1 MKASKATKAIGYV
14 RVSTAGQA
22 ADGVSLAAQRARIE
36 AAAVAAGLE
45 LVAIHAD
52 EGLSGKRAD
61 NRPGLAAALDTACR
75 QKAVFVVYSL
85 SRMSRSVTDTLAIV
99 GRLDKAGAGFV
110 SLTESIDTTT
120 AAGRMMVTMLAAF
133 AAFER
138 ELTAERTA
146 TALHHKRANGERVG
160 ELPFGWALG
169 DNGLLVAVE
178 AEQAVLAEIRAAR
191 AAGMSLRE
199 IAGILTDR
207 KVATKK
213 GKARWTHTAVASILR
228 RAEAVAA

>member
-1 MKASKATKAIGYV
+1 MKGTRKAIGYV

-22 ADGVSLAAQRARIE
+22 AEGLSLEAQRARIE
-36 AAAVAAGLE
+36 AAAAAAGLE

-61 NRPGLAAALDTACR
+61 NRPGLVAALEAACR
-75 QKAVFVVYSL
+75 AKAVLVVYSL

-99 GRLDKAGAGFV
+99 ARLDKAGAGFV

-146 TALHHKRANGERVG
+146 TVLHHKRANGERTG
-160 ELPFGWALG
+160 GIPFGWADEG
-169 DNGLLVAVE
+169 GRLVAIP
-178 AEQAVLAEIRAAR
+178 AEQAVLERIAACR
-191 AAGMSLRE
+191 AAGLSYRE
-199 IAGILTDR
+199 IAAELSAAGILT
-207 KVATKK
+207 KQ
-213 GKARWTHTAVASILR
+213 GKAKWTHTAVASIVK
-228 RAEAVAA
+228 RAAALAA